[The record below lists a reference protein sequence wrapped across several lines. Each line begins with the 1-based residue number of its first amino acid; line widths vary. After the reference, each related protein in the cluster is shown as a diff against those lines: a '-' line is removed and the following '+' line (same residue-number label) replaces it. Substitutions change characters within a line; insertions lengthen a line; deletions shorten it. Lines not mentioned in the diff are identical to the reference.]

1 MKTAPQHSAPRN
13 GTDTGRDCQDCG
25 HLGAPHRHGTRVAY
39 VADGCR
45 CTPCRAAN
53 RAAERHR
60 TSALRS
66 GCWQPYVDATLARAH
81 LQLLRERG
89 VGLDQIVKISRT
101 PKSTIR
107 RLMREP
113 PVAPAR
119 IRTETAVRL
128 TAIQISPEQL
138 APRSQV
144 DATETRARIQEL
156 LDAGHAIPDLARALG
171 KTPVS
176 LRRTL
181 SRSSVTAHT
190 AAAVSNLFDE
200 LRPHPREIGRR
211 ERGNYGRRTGN
222 GEENR
227 IMDSSRNEHT

>member
-1 MKTAPQHSAPRN
+1 MKTVRTSQAAPRN
-13 GTDTGRDCQDCG
+13 EADAAGRDCRDCRDCG
-25 HLGAPHRHGTRVAY
+25 HPGAPHAHGTRVAY

-60 TSALRS
+60 TAALRS
-66 GCWQPYVDATLARAH
+66 GCWQPLVDATPARAH
-81 LQLLRERG
+81 LRLLREHG

-113 PVAPAR
+113 TVAPAR

-128 TAIQISPEQL
+128 NAIQISPDHL
-138 APRSQV
+138 SPRSQV
-144 DATETRARIQEL
+144 DAAETRARIQEL

-171 KTPVS
+171 RTPVS

-181 SRSSVTAHT
+181 TRSSVTART
-190 AAAVSNLFDE
+190 AAAVSDLFDE
-200 LRPHPREIGRR
+200 LRQLRGDMGRR
-211 ERGNYGRRTGN
+211 ETGIAA
-222 GEENR
+222 GAL
-227 IMDSSRNEHT
+227 DVASGTG

>member
-1 MKTAPQHSAPRN
+1 MKAAPTHSAPRN
-13 GTDTGRDCQDCG
+13 GTDTAGRDCQDCA
-25 HLGAPHRHGTRVAY
+25 HPGAPHRHGTRVAY

-60 TSALRS
+60 TAALRS
-66 GCWQPYVDATLARAH
+66 GCWQPLVDATPARAH
-81 LQLLRERG
+81 LRLLREHG

-113 PVAPAR
+113 TVAPAR

-128 TAIQISPEQL
+128 NAIQISPDHL
-138 APRSQV
+138 SPRSQV
-144 DATETRARIQEL
+144 DAAETRARIQEL

-181 SRSSVTAHT
+181 TRSSVTART
-190 AAAVSNLFDE
+190 AAAVSDLFDE
-200 LRPHPREIGRR
+200 LRQLRGDMGRR
-211 ERGNYGRRTGN
+211 ETGIAA
-222 GEENR
+222 GAL
-227 IMDSSRNEHT
+227 DVASGTG

>member
-1 MKTAPQHSAPRN
+1 MTTAPTDSAPRN
-13 GTDTGRDCQDCG
+13 GTDTGRHCRDCA
-25 HLGAPHRHGTRVAY
+25 HPGAPHLHGTRVAY

-60 TSALRS
+60 TAALRC
-66 GCWQPYVDATLARAH
+66 GQWQPLVDATPTRAH
-81 LQLLRERG
+81 LRLLREHG
-89 VGLDQIVKISRT
+89 VGLDQIVKISQT

-113 PVAPAR
+113 TVAPAR
-119 IRTETAVRL
+119 IRTETADRL
-128 TAIQISPEQL
+128 TAIQLSPDHL
-138 APRSQV
+138 APRSPV
-144 DATETRARIQEL
+144 DATDTRARIQEL

-181 SRSSVTAHT
+181 TRGSVTAHT
-190 AAAVSNLFDE
+190 AAAVSDLFDE
-200 LRPHPREIGRR
+200 LRPPPREMGRR
-211 ERGNYGRRTGN
+211 KSRTAAGELAVARRTG
-222 GEENR
+222 
-227 IMDSSRNEHT
+227 